1 MSEDEIKEE
10 ARESIEK
17 TENQKAEKMEGE
29 DLTKYLLEKV
39 KSLERDYLQMTNET
53 IRVKKGYAQRL
64 QYLEDKKRELEYANL
79 QFERELLKLRSEIE
93 RLRTA
98 PLMVGT
104 LVDVVDDKRAI
115 VRTTAGPSFLV
126 SYSQLLDIKTL
137 LPGVRV
143 ALNQQSFTI
152 LEVLLSE
159 KDPAVSAMEIDEKP
173 KITYADIGGLDEQIN
188 EIKEAVELPLL
199 KPEMFKKVG
208 IEPPKGVLLFGPPGT
223 GKTMLAKA
231 VANQTHSTFIKLIG
245 SELVRKYIGEG
256 ARLVRELFKM
266 ASEKAPAII
275 FIDEIDAIGA
285 KRSDVSTSGDREV
298 QRTLMQLLAEMDGFN
313 TKENIKI
320 VGATNRVDIIDPA
333 MLRPGRFDRL
343 IEIPLPDIGSRAS
356 IFKIHLQSMSTTEDV
371 DVKALSKS
379 SENASG
385 ADVKAIA
392 TEAGMFAIREGRET
406 VAQKDFEKAIEKV
419 MKRKQEGGYS
429 PEAAGVMYT

>member
-1 MSEDEIKEE
+1 MSEEEINEG
-10 ARESIEK
+10 
-17 TENQKAEKMEGE
+17 ENKAEQLKAEKLEGE

-39 KSLERDYLQMTNET
+39 KSLEREYLQMTNET

-79 QFERELLKLRSEIE
+79 QIERELLKLRSEIE

-104 LVDVVDDKRAI
+104 LVDIVDDKRAI

-126 SYSQLLDIKTL
+126 SYSQLLDPKIL

-152 LEVLLSE
+152 LEVLPSE
-159 KDPAVSAMEIDEKP
+159 KDPAVSAMEIEEKP
-173 KITYADIGGLDEQIN
+173 KITYAEIGGLEEQIN
-188 EIKEAVELPLL
+188 EIKESVELPLL

-256 ARLVRELFKM
+256 ARLVRELFKL

-285 KRSDVSTSGDREV
+285 KRSDVGTSGDREV
-298 QRTLMQLLAEMDGFN
+298 QRTLMQLLAEMDGFS

-320 VGATNRVDIIDPA
+320 IGATNRVDIIDPA

-343 IEIPLPDIGSRAS
+343 IEIPLPDMEGRAT
-356 IFKIHLQSMSTTEDV
+356 IFKIHTLQMNTAEV
-371 DVKALSKS
+371 DIKALAKS

-385 ADVKAIA
+385 ADIKAVT
-392 TEAGMFAIREGRET
+392 TEAGMFAIREGREIVT
-406 VAQKDFEKAIEKV
+406 QKDFEKAIEKV
-419 MKRKQEGGYS
+419 MKRKLEGGYS
-429 PEAAGVMYT
+429 PEPAGVMYT

>member
-1 MSEDEIKEE
+1 MSEDEIKEAE
-10 ARESIEK
+10 EKIE
-17 TENQKAEKMEGE
+17 EQRAEKLEGE

-39 KSLERDYLQMTNET
+39 KSLEREYLQMSNEAL
-53 IRVKKGYAQRL
+53 RVKKGYAQRL
-64 QYLEDKKRELEYANL
+64 QYLEEKKRELEYANL

-104 LVDVVDDKRAI
+104 LVDIVDDKRAI

-126 SYSQLLDIKTL
+126 AYSQLLDPKIL

-143 ALNQQSFTI
+143 ALNQQSFTVM
-152 LEVLLSE
+152 EVLPSE
-159 KDPAVSAMEIDEKP
+159 KDPAVGAMEIEEKP
-173 KITYADIGGLDEQIN
+173 KITYNDIGGLDEQIN

-223 GKTMLAKA
+223 GKTMLARA

-256 ARLVRELFKM
+256 ARLVRELFKL
-266 ASEKAPAII
+266 ATEKAPAII

-285 KRSDVSTSGDREV
+285 KRTDATTSGDREV
-298 QRTLMQLLAEMDGFN
+298 QRTLMQLLAEMDGF
-313 TKENIKI
+313 TARENIKI
-320 VGATNRVDIIDPA
+320 IGATNRVDIIDPA

-343 IEIPLPDIGSRAS
+343 IEIPLPDVSGRMS
-356 IFKIHLQSMSTTEDV
+356 IFKIHTQQMSIAGDV
-371 DVKALSKS
+371 DIKALAKTA
-379 SENASG
+379 ENTSG
-385 ADVKAIA
+385 ADIKAIT
-392 TEAGMFAIREGRET
+392 TEAGMFAIRDEREIVT
-406 VAQKDFEKAIEKV
+406 QKDFERAIEKV
-419 MKRKQEGGYS
+419 MKRKMEGGYT